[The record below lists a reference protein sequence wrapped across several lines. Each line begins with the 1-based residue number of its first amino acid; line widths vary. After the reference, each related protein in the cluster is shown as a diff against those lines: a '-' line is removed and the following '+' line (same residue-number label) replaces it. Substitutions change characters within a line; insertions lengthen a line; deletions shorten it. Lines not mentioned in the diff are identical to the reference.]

1 MEKELRGTLYKKNE
15 HYYARVYYYVEG
27 KRKSKDYKTG
37 IEVGSPSTR
46 KGKQNERLANQK
58 LAELLANFRIPGVIN
73 VEDLKEQM
81 LTETLTNW
89 LEYQKGARSASTI
102 AGYQWAA
109 NDLLL
114 YFGEIAPVRTV
125 DLTSEMVERYQN
137 WERMRRSPGYKGE
150 HKKKTMYSDGSGIEN
165 TVKHRTTMLRS
176 VLQYAKRA
184 GMVDRNVASNRDSY
198 VDFPNPQR
206 HEFQVLTPEEAQKM
220 LECLEHEELWF
231 KVVVILALLFGLRR
245 SEIIG
250 IRICD
255 IDITQGIIRIS
266 HAVTQ
271 QTIDNKNVLSA
282 NPFTKNKKAKEFEL
296 EQYLIRI
303 LNELIR
309 DQKKN
314 EQVFGKSYDRT
325 WDGYLFRH
333 VDGKLIFPNMVTSK
347 FRNFLKKNGLK
358 QIRFHDLRH
367 SCASIL
373 YANGTDLLTIQEI
386 LGHAQLTTTIMYTH
400 KLSDRKNS
408 ALVKMGSL
416 VLPDAQK
423 SEVTES

>member
-1 MEKELRGTLYKKNE
+1 MDKNVVYTVRDVASILRVSGKTVYALIRDQELPCIWVRGQIRITSEQLNKYMEGGENMEKELRGTLYKKNE

-37 IEVGSPSTR
+37 IEAGSPSTR

-220 LECLEHEELWF
+220 LECLEHEE
-231 KVVVILALLFGLRR
+231 
-245 SEIIG
+245 
-250 IRICD
+250 
-255 IDITQGIIRIS
+255 
-266 HAVTQ
+266 
-271 QTIDNKNVLSA
+271 
-282 NPFTKNKKAKEFEL
+282 
-296 EQYLIRI
+296 
-303 LNELIR
+303 
-309 DQKKN
+309 
-314 EQVFGKSYDRT
+314 
-325 WDGYLFRH
+325 
-333 VDGKLIFPNMVTSK
+333 
-347 FRNFLKKNGLK
+347 
-358 QIRFHDLRH
+358 
-367 SCASIL
+367 
-373 YANGTDLLTIQEI
+373 
-386 LGHAQLTTTIMYTH
+386 
-400 KLSDRKNS
+400 
-408 ALVKMGSL
+408 
-416 VLPDAQK
+416 
-423 SEVTES
+423 